1 MKKLILFPLSIVFSL
16 NASPIDDIAF
26 KGDVQNTTQYYIKAP
41 DDKHKFN
48 NTASVNLELEYLY
61 DALTLKTKLKA
72 QEDFYDFYE
81 KSKKNQRSFVRLDE
95 LYGTYDF
102 DEDQIFIGK
111 NIRFWG
117 ALEVRNITDSFNSQD
132 MRSDIFTSDKLG
144 AWNASYA
151 HYTESGEFDVIIKFY
166 EQDRDM
172 AALPYVYY
180 FFPAEFPLYDAS
192 GNINGLAQLQYK
204 NKLLTES
211 SHYRPSIYLKYS
223 GSTDT
228 EYALDYA
235 VIFENGYDSQR
246 YYTFTQ
252 ANDRSKITTREN
264 AYLVNKISTYDTLV
278 VGSTLVK
285 LEALYTD
292 VINDVE
298 ISDYYHIGLGV
309 EYTISQVYSE
319 ADLGLISEYYY
330 YDILDDTKRNDLQL
344 FETLQN
350 DLFLGFRYTFNDG
363 NDGSVVAGS
372 IIDLDYSEEVYY
384 LEYETRVADVVKLN
398 FDYRYT
404 NPSKNR
410 LTAFNLLGKHERV
423 SLTLGY
429 YF

>member
-16 NASPIDDIAF
+16 NASPLDDISF
-26 KGDVQNTTQYYIKAP
+26 KGDIQNTTQYYIKAP

-48 NTASVNLELEYLY
+48 NTASANLELEYAY
-61 DALTLKTKLKA
+61 DALTVKTKLKA
-72 QEDFYDFYE
+72 QQDFYDFYE
-81 KSKKNQRSFVRLDE
+81 ESQKNKRSFVRLDE

-117 ALEVRNITDSFNSQD
+117 ALEVRNITDGFNSQD
-132 MRSDIFTSDKLG
+132 MRSDIFKSDKLG

-151 HYTESGEFDVIIKFY
+151 HYTESGEFDVIVKFY

-172 AALPYVYY
+172 AALPYIYY
-180 FFPAEFPLYDAS
+180 FFSADY
-192 GNINGLAQLQYK
+192 NGIPLQYS
-204 NKLLTES
+204 NNLITES
-211 SHYRPSIYLKYS
+211 SKYRPSVYLKYS

-235 VIFENGYDSQR
+235 VVFENGYDSQR
-246 YYTFTQ
+246 YYSFNLGPSNKNIYTQ
-252 ANDRSKITTREN
+252 EN
-264 AYLVNKISTYDTLV
+264 AYLVNKISTYNTLV
-278 VGSTLVK
+278 LGSTLIK
-285 LEALYTD
+285 LEALYSD
-292 VINDVE
+292 VINDAK

-309 EYTISQVYSE
+309 EYTLSQVYDE

-330 YDILDDTKRNDLQL
+330 YDILDDTKFNDLQL

-350 DLFLGFRYTFNDG
+350 DLFLGLRYTFNDG
-363 NDGSVVAGS
+363 NDGSIIAGS

-404 NPSKNR
+404 NPSARSSENASN
-410 LTAFNLLGKHERV
+410 LPTAFELMGKHERV